1 MTDRSDGPD
10 PWRPLVG
17 EPTEEDFENAY
28 DGDAELDATIRARR
42 RRRRIAVITA
52 GGALTFAIGGS
63 LVLPEGDADAP
74 VDSPAATLASADR
87 QPSDD
92 DGDPADQ
99 DPDGGAGAPL
109 PIATTID
116 LPPALADTAEPFEIV
131 AVTPSELHRIS
142 VPSGEVTTRSLV
154 DDERFRTGSF
164 SVAASPPV
172 AAVRVADDSI
182 ALVLNSD
189 APIIDWPAD

>member
-87 QPSDD
+87 QPSAA
-92 DGDPADQ
+92 DGAADRPPGNPACDAC
-99 DPDGGAGAPL
+99 DADRAGCSDRADE
-109 PIATTID
+109 PIG
-116 LPPALADTAEPFEIV
+116 
-131 AVTPSELHRIS
+131 R
-142 VPSGEVTTRSLV
+142 
-154 DDERFRTGSF
+154 
-164 SVAASPPV
+164 
-172 AAVRVADDSI
+172 
-182 ALVLNSD
+182 
-189 APIIDWPAD
+189 